1 MFKMNRSLLQKIA
14 LPLFLLLFSSPL
26 MSQNVGIN
34 ETGANPDASAMLDIN
49 TSNKGLLIPRLSRAQ
64 KSLIASPAVRSLR
77 AKA

>member
-1 MFKMNRSLLQKIA
+1 MKRSLLQKIA

-64 KSLIASPAVRSLR
+64 NR
-77 AKA
+77 